1 MGKYNELVN
10 QIVRNVGGKENIAQV
25 RHCVTRL
32 RFNLVDDTAA
42 NEEAV
47 KNIDGVVTVVKG
59 AGQFQVVI
67 GNHVPDV
74 YKEVLEVTGIQNQ
87 EIRSAQKISFK
98 DRAFDLVTGMLLP
111 SISILS
117 ASGIIKGIA
126 AILVATNLVAGDSSV
141 YTLLDGIGSAMMF
154 FFPVFVGL
162 NTSRKLGMNENI
174 GLAIGVILTL
184 PALNGVDLVFFGHTF
199 NVTYTETVLPA
210 FLIVLMAAPLEK
222 FFNKII
228 PDVVKS
234 FITPV
239 FVLLISIP
247 IGFLL
252 IGPFANLVSLFLS
265 DLVQKLIAFSPVV
278 AGFVSGAFW
287 QLFVLFGVH
296 IMILIPS
303 ITNLMGGIPDQFI
316 AFITV
321 VSFSQMAVVL
331 AIWIKSKNKKLR
343 EIALPAWISGI
354 FGVTEPAI
362 YGVTL
367 PRIKYFFVSMI
378 GGAIG
383 GALVGLFDI
392 VAYNMTGMGV
402 FALAGFIPLEGGFRN
417 IGYMLI
423 AVAVSFLVGFVLTM
437 MMYKD
442 EGDDLVV
449 EMTTPKL
456 NNEKIQSP
464 LVGEL
469 DKLENSKDDA
479 FATGAL
485 GKGVIV
491 TPKEG
496 KLYAPFSGTVTVL
509 FPTLHAIG
517 MISDNGTE
525 VLIHVGIDTV
535 NLDGEHF
542 KSYIQQGDVVKHG
555 DLLLEF
561 DIEAIQNDGYS
572 IETPIVITNTGDYL
586 DILVEEKQ
594 EVNTNDTIITALMR

>member
-10 QIVRNVGGKENIAQV
+10 QIIRNIGGKENIAQV

-32 RFNLVDDTAA
+32 RFNLVDDGAA
-42 NEEAV
+42 DEVAI

-87 EIRSAQKISFK
+87 DVRSAQKVSFK

-126 AILVATNLVAGDSSV
+126 AILVATGVVAGDSSV

-162 NTSRKLGMNENI
+162 NTSRKLGMNENL

-184 PALNGVDLVFFGHTF
+184 PALNGVDLTFFGKTF

-210 FLIVLMAAPLEK
+210 FLIVLMAAPLER

-252 IGPFANLVSLFLS
+252 IGPFANLISLFLS
-265 DLVQKLIAFSPVV
+265 DIVQKLIAFSPVL
-278 AGFVSGAFW
+278 AGLVSGVFW
-287 QLFVLFGVH
+287 QVFVLFGVH
-296 IMILIPS
+296 IMVLIPS
-303 ITNLMGGIPDQFI
+303 ITNLMSGVPDQFI

-378 GGAIG
+378 GGGVG
-383 GALVGLFDI
+383 GALVGLLD
-392 VAYNMTGMGV
+392 VYAYNMTGMGV
-402 FALAGFIPLEGGFRN
+402 FALAGFIPLEGGFKNLIN
-417 IGYMLI
+417 III
-423 AVAVSFLVGFVLTM
+423 AVVVAFLVGFVLTM
-437 MMYKD
+437 IMYKD
-442 EGDDLVV
+442 EGDDLEVASL
-449 EMTTPKL
+449 EPTL
-456 NNEKIQSP
+456 NNEKVQSP
-464 LVGEL
+464 LIGKL
-469 DKLENSKDDA
+469 DKLEKSKDDA

-485 GKGVIV
+485 GKGALI
-491 TPKEG
+491 TPTEG
-496 KLYAPFSGTVTVL
+496 KLYAPFDGIVTVL

-535 NLDGEHF
+535 NLDGKHF
-542 KSYIQQGDVVKHG
+542 KSHINQGDVVKKG

-561 DIEAIQNDGYS
+561 DIDAITSEGYS
-572 IETPIVITNTGDYL
+572 LETPVIITNTNDYL
-586 DILVEEKQ
+586 DILVTDVQ
-594 EVNTNDTIITALMR
+594 DVGLNDTIITAIM

>member
-10 QIVRNVGGKENIAQV
+10 QIIRNIGGKENIAQV

-32 RFNLVDDTAA
+32 RFNLVDDGAA
-42 NEEAV
+42 DEVAI

-87 EIRSAQKISFK
+87 DVRSAQKVSFK

-126 AILVATNLVAGDSSV
+126 AILVATGVVAGDSSV

-162 NTSRKLGMNENI
+162 NTSRKLGMNENL

-184 PALNGVDLVFFGHTF
+184 PALNGVDLTFFGKTF

-210 FLIVLMAAPLEK
+210 FLIVLMAAPLER

-252 IGPFANLVSLFLS
+252 IGPFANLISLFLS
-265 DLVQKLIAFSPVV
+265 DIVQKLIAFSPVL
-278 AGFVSGAFW
+278 AGLVSGVFW
-287 QLFVLFGVH
+287 QVFVLFGVH
-296 IMILIPS
+296 IMVLIPS
-303 ITNLMGGIPDQFI
+303 ITNLMSGVPDQFI

-378 GGAIG
+378 GGGVG
-383 GALVGLFDI
+383 GALVGLLD
-392 VAYNMTGMGV
+392 VYAYNMTGMGV
-402 FALAGFIPLEGGFRN
+402 FALAGFIPLEGGFKNLIN
-417 IGYMLI
+417 III
-423 AVAVSFLVGFVLTM
+423 AVVVAFLVGFVLTM
-437 MMYKD
+437 IMYKD
-442 EGDDLVV
+442 EGDDLEVASL
-449 EMTTPKL
+449 EPTL
-456 NNEKIQSP
+456 NNEKVQSP
-464 LVGEL
+464 LIGKL
-469 DKLENSKDDA
+469 DKLEKSKDDA
-479 FATGAL
+479 FATGVL
-485 GKGVIV
+485 GKGALI
-491 TPKEG
+491 TPTEG
-496 KLYAPFSGTVTVL
+496 KLYAPFDGIVTVL

-535 NLDGEHF
+535 NLDGKHF
-542 KSYIQQGDVVKHG
+542 KSHINQGDVVKKG

-561 DIEAIQNDGYS
+561 DIDAITSEGYS
-572 IETPIVITNTGDYL
+572 LETPVIITNTNDYL
-586 DILVEEKQ
+586 DILVTDVQ
-594 EVNTNDTIITALMR
+594 DVGLNDTIITAIM

>member
-10 QIVRNVGGKENIAQV
+10 QIIRNIGGKENIAQV

-32 RFNLVDDTAA
+32 RFNLVDDGAA
-42 NEEAV
+42 DEVAI

-87 EIRSAQKISFK
+87 DVRSIQKVNFK

-126 AILVATNLVAGDSSV
+126 AILVATGVVAGDSSV

-162 NTSRKLGMNENI
+162 NTSRKLGMNENL

-184 PALNGVDLVFFGHTF
+184 PALNGVDLTFFGKTF

-210 FLIVLMAAPLEK
+210 FLIVLMAAPLER

-252 IGPFANLVSLFLS
+252 IGPFANLISLFLS
-265 DLVQKLIAFSPVV
+265 DIVQKLIAFSPVL
-278 AGFVSGAFW
+278 AGLVSGVFW
-287 QLFVLFGVH
+287 QVFVLFGVH
-296 IMILIPS
+296 IMVLIPS
-303 ITNLMGGIPDQFI
+303 ITNLMSGVPDQFI

-378 GGAIG
+378 GGGVG
-383 GALVGLFDI
+383 GALVGLLD
-392 VAYNMTGMGV
+392 VYAYNMTGMGV
-402 FALAGFIPLEGGFRN
+402 FALAGFIPLEGGFKNLIN
-417 IGYMLI
+417 III
-423 AVAVSFLVGFVLTM
+423 AVVVAFLVGFVLTM
-437 MMYKD
+437 IMYKD
-442 EGDDLVV
+442 EGDDLEVASL
-449 EMTTPKL
+449 EPTL
-456 NNEKIQSP
+456 NNEKVQSP
-464 LVGEL
+464 LIGKL
-469 DKLENSKDDA
+469 DKLEKSKDDA
-479 FATGAL
+479 FATGVL
-485 GKGVIV
+485 GKGALI
-491 TPKEG
+491 TPTEG
-496 KLYAPFSGTVTVL
+496 KLYAPFDGIVTVL

-535 NLDGEHF
+535 NLDGKHF
-542 KSYIQQGDVVKHG
+542 KSHINQGDVVKKG

-561 DIEAIQNDGYS
+561 DIDAITSEGYS
-572 IETPIVITNTGDYL
+572 LETPVIITNTNDYL
-586 DILVEEKQ
+586 DILVTDVQ
-594 EVNTNDTIITALMR
+594 DVGLNDTIITAIM

>member
-10 QIVRNVGGKENIAQV
+10 QIIRNIGGKENIVQV

-32 RFNLVDDTAA
+32 RFNLVDDGAA
-42 NEEAV
+42 DEVAI

-87 EIRSAQKISFK
+87 DVRSAQKVSFK

-126 AILVATNLVAGDSSV
+126 AILVATGVVAGDSSV

-162 NTSRKLGMNENI
+162 NTSRKLGMNENL

-184 PALNGVDLVFFGHTF
+184 PALNGVDLTFFGKTF

-210 FLIVLMAAPLEK
+210 FLIVLMAAPLER

-252 IGPFANLVSLFLS
+252 IGPFANLISLFLS
-265 DLVQKLIAFSPVV
+265 DIVQKLIAFSPVL
-278 AGFVSGAFW
+278 AGLVSGVFW
-287 QLFVLFGVH
+287 QVFVLFGVH
-296 IMILIPS
+296 IMVLIPS
-303 ITNLMGGIPDQFI
+303 ITNLMSGVPDQFI

-378 GGAIG
+378 GGGVG
-383 GALVGLFDI
+383 GALVGLLD
-392 VAYNMTGMGV
+392 VYAYNMTGMGV
-402 FALAGFIPLEGGFRN
+402 FALAGFIPLEGGFKNLIN
-417 IGYMLI
+417 III
-423 AVAVSFLVGFVLTM
+423 AVVVAFLVGFVLTM
-437 MMYKD
+437 IMYKD
-442 EGDDLVV
+442 EGDDLEVASL
-449 EMTTPKL
+449 EPTL
-456 NNEKIQSP
+456 NNEKVQSP
-464 LVGEL
+464 LIGKL
-469 DKLENSKDDA
+469 DKLEKSKDDA

-485 GKGVIV
+485 GKGALI
-491 TPKEG
+491 TPTEG
-496 KLYAPFSGTVTVL
+496 KLYAPFDGIVTVL

-535 NLDGEHF
+535 NLDGKHF
-542 KSYIQQGDVVKHG
+542 KSHINQGDVVKKG

-561 DIEAIQNDGYS
+561 DIDAITSEGYS
-572 IETPIVITNTGDYL
+572 LESPVIITNTNDYL
-586 DILVEEKQ
+586 DILVIDVQ
-594 EVNTNDTIITALMR
+594 DVGLNDTIITAIM

>member
-10 QIVRNVGGKENIAQV
+10 QIIRNIGGKEDIAQV

-32 RFNLVDDTAA
+32 RFNLVDDGAA
-42 NEEAV
+42 DEVAI

-87 EIRSAQKISFK
+87 DVRSAQKVSFK

-126 AILVATNLVAGDSSV
+126 AILVATGVVAGDSSV

-162 NTSRKLGMNENI
+162 NTSRKLGMNENL

-184 PALNGVDLVFFGHTF
+184 PALNGVDLTFFGKTF

-210 FLIVLMAAPLEK
+210 FLIVLMAAPLER

-252 IGPFANLVSLFLS
+252 IGPFANLISLFLS
-265 DLVQKLIAFSPVV
+265 DIVQKLIAFSPVL
-278 AGFVSGAFW
+278 AGLVSGVFW
-287 QLFVLFGVH
+287 QVFVLFGVH
-296 IMILIPS
+296 IMVLIPS
-303 ITNLMGGIPDQFI
+303 ITNLMSGVPDQFI

-378 GGAIG
+378 GGGVG
-383 GALVGLFDI
+383 GALVGLLD
-392 VAYNMTGMGV
+392 VYAYNMTGMGV
-402 FALAGFIPLEGGFRN
+402 FALAGFIPLEGGFKNLIN
-417 IGYMLI
+417 III
-423 AVAVSFLVGFVLTM
+423 AVVVAFLVGFVLTM
-437 MMYKD
+437 IMYKD
-442 EGDDLVV
+442 EGDDLEVASL
-449 EMTTPKL
+449 EPTL
-456 NNEKIQSP
+456 NNEKVQSP
-464 LVGEL
+464 LIGKL
-469 DKLENSKDDA
+469 DKLEKSKDDA
-479 FATGAL
+479 FATGVL
-485 GKGVIV
+485 GKGALI
-491 TPKEG
+491 TPTEG
-496 KLYAPFSGTVTVL
+496 KLYAPFDGIVTVL

-535 NLDGEHF
+535 NLDGKHF
-542 KSYIQQGDVVKHG
+542 KSHINQGDVVKKG

-561 DIEAIQNDGYS
+561 DIDAIISEGYS
-572 IETPIVITNTGDYL
+572 LETPVIITNTNDYL
-586 DILVEEKQ
+586 DILVTDVQ
-594 EVNTNDTIITALMR
+594 DVGLNDTIITAIM

>member
-10 QIVRNVGGKENIAQV
+10 QIIRNIGGKENIAQV

-32 RFNLVDDTAA
+32 RFNLVDDGAA
-42 NEEAV
+42 DEVAI

-87 EIRSAQKISFK
+87 DVRSAQKVSFK

-126 AILVATNLVAGDSSV
+126 AILVATGVVAGDSSV

-162 NTSRKLGMNENI
+162 NTSRKLGMNENL

-184 PALNGVDLVFFGHTF
+184 PALNGVDLTFFGKTF

-210 FLIVLMAAPLEK
+210 FLIVLMAAPLER

-252 IGPFANLVSLFLS
+252 IGPFANLISLFLS
-265 DLVQKLIAFSPVV
+265 DIVQKLIAFSPVL
-278 AGFVSGAFW
+278 AGLVSGVFW
-287 QLFVLFGVH
+287 QVFVLFGVH
-296 IMILIPS
+296 IMVLIPS
-303 ITNLMGGIPDQFI
+303 ITNLMSGVPNQFI

-378 GGAIG
+378 GGGVG
-383 GALVGLFDI
+383 GALVGLLD
-392 VAYNMTGMGV
+392 VYAYNMTGMGV
-402 FALAGFIPLEGGFRN
+402 FALAGFIPLEGGFKNLIN
-417 IGYMLI
+417 III
-423 AVAVSFLVGFVLTM
+423 AVVVAFLVGFVLTM
-437 MMYKD
+437 IMYKD
-442 EGDDLVV
+442 EGDDLEVASL
-449 EMTTPKL
+449 EPTL
-456 NNEKIQSP
+456 NNEKVQSP
-464 LVGEL
+464 LIGKLV
-469 DKLENSKDDA
+469 KLEKSKDDA
-479 FATGAL
+479 FATGVL
-485 GKGVIV
+485 GKGALI
-491 TPKEG
+491 TPTEG
-496 KLYAPFSGTVTVL
+496 KLYAPFDGIVTVL

-535 NLDGEHF
+535 NLDGKHF
-542 KSYIQQGDVVKHG
+542 KSHINQGDVVKKG

-561 DIEAIQNDGYS
+561 DIDAITSEGYS
-572 IETPIVITNTGDYL
+572 LETPVIITNTNDYL
-586 DILVEEKQ
+586 DILVTDVQ
-594 EVNTNDTIITALMR
+594 DVGLNDTIITAIM

>member
-10 QIVRNVGGKENIAQV
+10 QIIRNIGGKENIAQV

-32 RFNLVDDTAA
+32 RFNLVDDGAA
-42 NEEAV
+42 DEVAI

-87 EIRSAQKISFK
+87 DVRSAQKVSFK

-126 AILVATNLVAGDSSV
+126 AILVATGVVAGDSSV

-162 NTSRKLGMNENI
+162 NTSRKLGMNENL

-184 PALNGVDLVFFGHTF
+184 PALNGVDLTFFGKTF

-210 FLIVLMAAPLEK
+210 FLIVLMAAPLER

-252 IGPFANLVSLFLS
+252 IGPFANLISLFLS
-265 DLVQKLIAFSPVV
+265 DIVQKLIAFSPVL
-278 AGFVSGAFW
+278 AGLVSGVFW
-287 QLFVLFGVH
+287 QVFVLFGVH
-296 IMILIPS
+296 IMVLIPS
-303 ITNLMGGIPDQFI
+303 ITNLMSGVPDQFI

-378 GGAIG
+378 GGGVG
-383 GALVGLFDI
+383 GALVGLLD
-392 VAYNMTGMGV
+392 VYAYNMTGMGV
-402 FALAGFIPLEGGFRN
+402 FALAGFIPLEGGFKNLIN
-417 IGYMLI
+417 III
-423 AVAVSFLVGFVLTM
+423 AVVVAFLVGFVLTM
-437 MMYKD
+437 IMYKD
-442 EGDDLVV
+442 EGDDLEVASL
-449 EMTTPKL
+449 EPTL
-456 NNEKIQSP
+456 NNEKVQSP
-464 LVGEL
+464 LIGKL
-469 DKLENSKDDA
+469 DKLEKSKDDA

-485 GKGVIV
+485 GKGALI
-491 TPKEG
+491 TPTEG
-496 KLYAPFSGTVTVL
+496 KLYAPFDGIVTVL

-535 NLDGEHF
+535 NLDGKHF
-542 KSYIQQGDVVKHG
+542 KSHINQGDVVKKG

-561 DIEAIQNDGYS
+561 DIDAIISEGYS
-572 IETPIVITNTGDYL
+572 LETPVIITNTNDYL
-586 DILVEEKQ
+586 DILVTDVQ
-594 EVNTNDTIITALMR
+594 DVGLNDTIITAIM

>member
-10 QIVRNVGGKENIAQV
+10 QIIRNIGGKENIAQV

-32 RFNLVDDTAA
+32 RFNLVDDGAA
-42 NEEAV
+42 DEVAI

-87 EIRSAQKISFK
+87 DVRSAQKVSFK

-126 AILVATNLVAGDSSV
+126 AILVATGVVAGDSSV

-162 NTSRKLGMNENI
+162 NTSRKLGMNENL

-184 PALNGVDLVFFGHTF
+184 PALNGVDLTFFGKTF

-210 FLIVLMAAPLEK
+210 FLIVLMAAPLER

-252 IGPFANLVSLFLS
+252 IGPFANLISLFLS
-265 DLVQKLIAFSPVV
+265 DIVQKLIAFSPVL
-278 AGFVSGAFW
+278 AGLVSGVFW
-287 QLFVLFGVH
+287 QVFVLFGVH
-296 IMILIPS
+296 IMVLIPS
-303 ITNLMGGIPDQFI
+303 ITNLMSGVPDQFI

-378 GGAIG
+378 GGGVG
-383 GALVGLFDI
+383 GALVGLLD
-392 VAYNMTGMGV
+392 VYAYNMTGMGV
-402 FALAGFIPLEGGFRN
+402 FALAGFIPLEGGFKNLIN
-417 IGYMLI
+417 III
-423 AVAVSFLVGFVLTM
+423 AVVVAFLVGFVLTM
-437 MMYKD
+437 IMYKD
-442 EGDDLVV
+442 EGDDLEVASL
-449 EMTTPKL
+449 EPTL
-456 NNEKIQSP
+456 NNEKVQSP
-464 LVGEL
+464 LIGKLV
-469 DKLENSKDDA
+469 KLEKSKDDA
-479 FATGAL
+479 FATGVL
-485 GKGVIV
+485 GKGALI
-491 TPKEG
+491 TPTEG
-496 KLYAPFSGTVTVL
+496 KLYAPFDGIVTVL

-535 NLDGEHF
+535 NLDGKHF
-542 KSYIQQGDVVKHG
+542 KSHINQGDVVKKG

-561 DIEAIQNDGYS
+561 DIDAITSEGYS
-572 IETPIVITNTGDYL
+572 LETPVIITNTNDYL
-586 DILVEEKQ
+586 DILVTDVQ
-594 EVNTNDTIITALMR
+594 DVGLNDTIITAIM